1 MLISIRKVFLNIK
14 IFLSLLTVIIG
25 INVLLL
31 SYLSSSTERL
41 EVLKN
46 QHQLIDKILNTDQ
59 KDPKMASIM
68 IAGAVAELE
77 LSVKLS
83 DEKVIF
89 DSYLISEQDRFKL
102 TQSLKNSSKDFRD
115 LALIWSESSH
125 LSEVSNLNRLMNA
138 RIHYISS
145 IDQLV
150 NFYIQINSKIIMLI
164 QNISILTL
172 IFALFIFLIYRYRL
186 NQIYDDIDQACSI
199 DSDNE
204 KKAIVTKEIEF
215 VMKRLMRK
223 TVQTVSNPNL
233 THPISSLNN
242 EKGLF
247 TAFNAKKLAKSGN
260 TLFLSLFELDHYT
273 TLVNTLTQEDIN
285 SIYKK
290 IAEMIV
296 LYEQPLDITAHLD
309 NGRILFLLSRNS
321 KQSALSDC
329 EKIIHTVE
337 ESNFN
342 TSQGKTKVTMSAG
355 FILKT
360 PAKSI
365 DEAIEDTLKLIQKAQ
380 QNGGN
385 RVAQL
390 RDKADSYR

>member
-14 IFLSLLTVIIG
+14 IFLSLLTILIALNVI
-25 INVLLL
+25 LL
-31 SYLSSSTERL
+31 SYLANSTERL

-46 QHQLIDKILNTDQ
+46 QHQLIDKILHTDQ
-59 KDPKMASIM
+59 QDPKMASIM
-68 IAGAVAELE
+68 ISGAVAELE
-77 LSVKLS
+77 LSTKLS
-83 DEKVIF
+83 GEKVTF
-89 DSYLISEQDRFKL
+89 DPYFISEQDRFL
-102 TQSLKNSSKDFRD
+102 LLQSLQTSSKLFRD
-115 LALIWSESSH
+115 HALIWSESSH
-125 LSEVSNLNRLMNA
+125 LSEASNLNRLMSA
-138 RIHYISS
+138 RSHYIDSIDHMVDFYVQIHYKTIGL
-145 IDQLV
+145 IHNITLFTLV
-150 NFYIQINSKIIMLI
+150 FSLI
-164 QNISILTL
+164 
-172 IFALFIFLIYRYRL
+172 IFLVYRYRL

-199 DSDNE
+199 DSEND

-215 VMKRLMRK
+215 VMKRLVRK
-223 TVQTVSNPNL
+223 TVQAPSNPNL
-233 THPISSLNN
+233 THPISGLNN

-247 TAFNAKKLAKSGN
+247 TAFNTKKLAKSSN
-260 TLFLSLFELDHYT
+260 TLFLSLFEIDHYT
-273 TLVNTLTQEDIN
+273 TLVNTLTTEDIN

-290 IAEMIV
+290 IAEMIL
-296 LYEQPLDITAHLD
+296 LYEQPLDVTAHLD
-309 NGRILFLLSRNS
+309 NNRIAFLLSRNS

-337 ESNFN
+337 ESKFN
-342 TSQGKTKVTMSAG
+342 TSQGIMKITMSAG

-380 QNGGN
+380 QSGGN